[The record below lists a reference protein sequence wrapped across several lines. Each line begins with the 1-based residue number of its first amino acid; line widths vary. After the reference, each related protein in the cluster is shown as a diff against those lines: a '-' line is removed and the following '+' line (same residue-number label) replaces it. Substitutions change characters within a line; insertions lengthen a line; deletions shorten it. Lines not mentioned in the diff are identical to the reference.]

1 MGEFLELKD
10 PAVFWENYSVYLE
23 NIKRGKEVI
32 DFSKAKN
39 RIVAK
44 EIKADEDLP
53 PFSRSTVDGFA
64 VRAKD
69 TAGASSSL
77 PQYFEVI
84 GEIEMGDKSEFK
96 IASGEAVQI
105 PTGGMLPSGADA
117 VVMVEYSQ
125 PVDDSTVE
133 ISRPVAVGEN
143 VVLKGEDIACGET
156 LLAKGHRIRPRD
168 IGALVGLGITELE
181 VFSQP
186 EVAVISTGDE
196 LVNPNEKIKQGEIR
210 DINSYS
216 ISSIIE
222 ELGAKPRIIGI
233 VEDSLAKLKMAIKE
247 NLDADLILISGGSSV
262 GVKDLTIKLLNDLGE
277 PGVLL
282 HGLSIKPG
290 KPTIQAVVDHT
301 PVMGIPGHPASAWT
315 ITRIMVIPLIRV
327 LQGEMDWEE
336 AEKMECKYQVQAELN
351 RNISSDRGREEYIP
365 VRLYEDSDGSLK
377 AEPITGKSSLITTL
391 VEGEGL
397 LKIKRYVEGKKKGE
411 TVKIKLIDQL

>member
-23 NIKRGKEVI
+23 KIKRGKEVI

-84 GEIEMGDKSEFK
+84 GEIKMGDKSEFK

-168 IGALVGLGITELE
+168 IGALAGLGITELE

>member
-23 NIKRGKEVI
+23 KIKRGKEVI

-84 GEIEMGDKSEFK
+84 GEIKMGDKSEFK

-168 IGALVGLGITELE
+168 IGALAGLGITELE

-327 LQGEMDWEE
+327 LQGEMDWGE

>member
-23 NIKRGKEVI
+23 KIKRGKEVI

-84 GEIEMGDKSEFK
+84 GEIKMGDKSEFK

-168 IGALVGLGITELE
+168 IGALAGLGITELE

-336 AEKMECKYQVQAELN
+336 AEKMECKYQIQAELN

-365 VRLYEDSDGSLK
+365 VSLYEDSDGSLK